1 MRPPPDSVLTMF
13 PPDTTHRK
21 EHWIDVGLWTLSA
34 SSVALTLWL
43 SLDPVPAGAGMRLP
57 GADKAF
63 HGVAYFVT
71 TLLLLYAGVW
81 RPGRGPGPLAR
92 YALTL
97 IAVIVGAGLLIE
109 LLQEM
114 LTDKRELEFADW
126 LADAAGALAAVI
138 VHALV
143 RRRGTEVQPGS

>member
-1 MRPPPDSVLTMF
+1 MLTMF
-13 PPDTTHRK
+13 PPDTTYRNSQR
-21 EHWIDVGLWTLSA
+21 WVDIGLWALAA
-34 SSVALTLWL
+34 SSVALTLWF
-43 SLDPVPAGAGMRLP
+43 SLGPAPAGVGRFP

-81 RPGRGPGPLAR
+81 RPRRGSGPLAR

-114 LTDKRELEFADW
+114 LTEKRQLEFADW